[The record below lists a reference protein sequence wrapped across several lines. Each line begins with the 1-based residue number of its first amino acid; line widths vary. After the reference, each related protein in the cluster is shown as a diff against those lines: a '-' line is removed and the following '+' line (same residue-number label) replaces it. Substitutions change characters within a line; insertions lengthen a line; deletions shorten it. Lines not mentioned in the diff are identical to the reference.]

1 MATFMG
7 SVIGKRS
14 LFGTFGKE
22 LNYVQ
27 KNEHVQNKG
36 RHQNKKMIGSSDRK
50 MGSQK
55 KANNVLD

>member
-1 MATFMG
+1 MG